1 MKILKEKEKESISD
15 SVQLTEKR
23 KFKDNYG
30 IMYLFMSGAIRNDIF
45 SKGLF
50 AGLYTALAIFGGY
63 IVDTFTSLFSYLGNG
78 IAAVSK
84 LLWRISDRFRH
95 YMGAFLKKITIFLL
109 RPVMAVIRYYETNA
123 KELKRKKLKN
133 GGRLGIKGF
142 FSFAGTILFGKNGI
156 AIMIFNCAIPII
168 SVFFL
173 FSVITYAS
181 SLNYAVKLNVNG
193 KFLGYIETEQVFLDA
208 MEVLQNRVNYLGSD
222 LEIEATPSYSVEQI
236 GYTETLT
243 KYQIADLILQNSG
256 VEIEYG
262 YGFFINDV
270 FYGAL
275 MDFSNVKN
283 TLDRLLAENQTNN
296 DTETIGFVDEIR
308 YDEAGLYRSDSIID
322 EEWLIDLLTSTKEE
336 SAYYTVED
344 GDSHS
349 LIADKVDLTS
359 SELEALNPG
368 FSEMSLHGGDL
379 IKISNEVPFLS
390 ISITRTEVYKVG
402 NVPYPTE
409 TYQDD
414 NIYEGSSRRM
424 QDGEYGENEITADVT
439 YVNGVET
446 GRNITRIEQLVA
458 PVTEIIAIGT
468 KPTPAGTYKGGTAAL
483 GKFLWPVDGGYVS
496 QWSYWDGGYSGHKG
510 VDIAGLYYGQPVYAG
525 AAGVVTYA
533 GYSQGLGYYV
543 TIYHEDL
550 GVSSTYGHNSTLY
563 VSTGQRVA
571 QGECI
576 AGAGSTGISTGI
588 HVHFG
593 IQVNGTSVNP
603 KAYLDIPPGTR
614 ENLA

>member
-1 MKILKEKEKESISD
+1 MNKLKDKEKLSDAQTAAKKRGVKENIGYTYSF
-15 SVQLTEKR
+15 L
-23 KFKDNYG
+23 
-30 IMYLFMSGAIRNDIF
+30 SGAVHSGVF
-45 SKGLF
+45 SKG
-50 AGLYTALAIFGGY
+50 AMGGLYTAIALLGGW
-63 IVDTFTSLFSYLGNG
+63 IVNTFVSALVGFGNG
-78 IAAVSK
+78 IAGVSK
-84 LLWRISDRFRH
+84 LLWRITDRFRR
-95 YMGAFLKKITIFLL
+95 YMGAFLKRITVFML
-109 RPVMAVIRYYETNA
+109 RPVMAVIRYFESNA
-123 KELKRKKLKN
+123 KALRKEKLKN
-133 GGRLGIKGF
+133 GGRLGVKGF
-142 FSFAGTILFGKNGI
+142 FSFAGTVLFGKNGV
-156 AIMIFNCAIPII
+156 AVMLFNCAIPVI

-173 FSVITYAS
+173 FSVITYAN
-181 SLNYAVKLNVNG
+181 SLNYAVKLSVNG

-208 MEVLQNRVNYLGSD
+208 KEVLQDRVNYLGSD

-243 KYQIADLILQNSG
+243 KYQIADLVLQNSG
-256 VEIEYG
+256 VELEYG
-262 YGFFINDV
+262 YGFFINDM

-283 TLDRLLAENQTNN
+283 TLDRLIAENQTNN
-296 DTETIGFVDEIR
+296 VTEIVAFVDDIR
-308 YDEAGLYRSDSIID
+308 YDEAGLYLSDSIID
-322 EEWLIDLLTSTKEE
+322 EDWLIDLLTSTKTE

-349 LIADKVDLTS
+349 LIADKVDLTT

-368 FSEMSLHGGDL
+368 FSELSLHGGDL

-409 TYQDD
+409 TYQDE
-414 NIYEGSSRRM
+414 NIYEGSSRRI
-424 QDGEYGENEITADVT
+424 QEGEYGENEVTADVT

-446 GRNITRIEQLVA
+446 GRNITNVKQLVA
-458 PVTEIIAIGT
+458 PVTEITAIGI
-468 KPTPAGTYKGGTAAL
+468 KPTPAGTYKGGTVAL
-483 GKFLWPVDGGYVS
+483 GKFLWPVDGGYIS
-496 QWSYWDGGYSGHKG
+496 QWSYWDGGYWGHKG

-533 GYSQGLGYYV
+533 GYSWGLGYYV
-543 TIYHEDL
+543 TIYHEEL
-550 GVSSTYGHNSTLY
+550 GVSSTYGHNSALY

-576 AGAGSTGISTGI
+576 AGAGSTGKSTGI

-593 IQVNGTSVNP
+593 IQVDGSSVNP
-603 KAYLDIPPGTR
+603 RAYLDIPPGTPV
-614 ENLA
+614 NLA